1 MARMTRDEHLRMQRR
16 RSRQFIGLLVVLLVL
31 VGLSTVIGWGTRG
44 VAALLDDSGE
54 RAEYE
59 QRLSGLVMLDPLP
72 FDDPTQAD
80 PTQFKEAAIWGI
92 VYAETAKGTI
102 DQYERD
108 ADTDCIII
116 PALQVN
122 AYIAQLLGP
131 DYQVKTGTF
140 ECNDMTYLYNEEK
153 AGYLVPVTGQVAM
166 YTPKVEKL
174 EKRNGRQV
182 VTVGYVPTI
191 TNDLT
196 LTAPTEPVRYMEYV
210 FDRGANRV
218 WYLSA
223 LQGSSMKPAVTAP
236 VETDL
241 PEIDL
246 NYNPTESLQ
255 EALEG
260 DSSIIEDAVDA
271 EDPNGAG
278 ENEEGTEEGS
288 EENTDEGGEE
298 DEPEDKDSEDDKKE

>member
-16 RSRQFIGLLVVLLVL
+16 RSRQFIGFVVVMLVL
-31 VGLSTVIGWGTRG
+31 VGLSTVISWGTRG
-44 VAALLDDSGE
+44 VAALLDDSGD

-72 FDDPTQAD
+72 FDDPTQTD

-92 VYAETAKGTI
+92 VYGETAKGTI
-102 DQYERD
+102 EQYERD

-131 DYQVKTGTF
+131 DYPVETGTF
-140 ECNDMTYLYNEEK
+140 ESNDMTYLYNEEK
-153 AGYLVPVTGQVAM
+153 AGYLVPVTGQVAL

-174 EKRNGRQV
+174 EKKNGRQV
-182 VTVGYVPTI
+182 VTVGYIPAI

-196 LTAPTEPVRYMEYV
+196 LTPPTEPVRYMEYI

-260 DSSIIEDAVDA
+260 DSSIIEDSVDV
-271 EDPNGAG
+271 EEPVES
-278 ENEEGTEEGS
+278 ENPEEGEEGS
-288 EENTDEGGEE
+288 EDE
-298 DEPEDKDSEDDKKE
+298 EPEDKDSEDSEAE